1 MWIITFIQI
10 KLNSI
15 LIQIHKADLIK
26 KYKQASPGLNR
37 CVARVLSCCIQTNIN
52 TVVDQ
57 KKKWTKMLIYEQ
69 RKNLFSSCPVY
80 SGVCVQFPLQLFILY
95 SQWSNILSVLSSPPT
110 RVTPRHSTSDAGKP
124 VCLFICSTLII
135 HTAMFSSVLYTL
147 NTNYSASWLCSR
159 SAPST
164 ADLSLFSSVLAC
176 KFVSLVLFSYCW
188 FRDLVKGVCFA

>member
-1 MWIITFIQI
+1 MCSKSFELLYSN
-10 KLNSI
+10 K
-15 LIQIHKADLIK
+15 HK
-26 KYKQASPGLNR
+26 YCSGPEE
-37 CVARVLSCCIQTNIN
+37 
-52 TVVDQ
+52 
-57 KKKWTKMLIYEQ
+57 KMD
-69 RKNLFSSCPVY
+69 KNAHLWAEKESFSSCPVY